1 MSEER
6 WVCEERG
13 ALAEP
18 IADRVMGRELA
29 SGSFERQESRFR
41 DWVGL
46 DPRTGSASE
55 YAVAAGRYHLYVS
68 LACPWCHRVAIL
80 RELAGLQ
87 EVVGISYAAPFRDQ
101 RGWAFTG
108 ERFTDGPG
116 GEYVD
121 RLHGWELMAEAYR
134 ISDPSFAGRI
144 TVPVLW
150 DTETGR
156 IVSNESSE
164 IIRMFYAPDS
174 LGGLG
179 TAVEERAAQQT
190 SAGGAAAFGG
200 AELGAGGLDLYP
212 PALREQIDALNARI
226 YDTVNNGVY
235 RAGFARR
242 QEAYEQAFAALFES
256 LGWLEDLLAHRRYLA
271 GAQITEADWRLFPT
285 LVRFDEVYHVHFRCN
300 RRRIV
305 EYPNLWGY
313 TRELYQW
320 PGVARTVA
328 MEQIKRHYYTTHDEL
343 NPKKIIPVGP
353 APQWTEPHGRG

>member
-1 MSEER
+1 MAEARTGAREPAGAR
-6 WVCEERG
+6 ERG
-13 ALAEP
+13 R
-18 IADRVMGRELA
+18 DRVMGRELA

-41 DWVGL
+41 EWVGH
-46 DPRTGSASE
+46 DPRTGAGADVGNA

-68 LACPWCHRVAIL
+68 LACPWCHRTAIV
-80 RELAGLQ
+80 RELAGLRDA
-87 EVVGISYAAPFRDQ
+87 VGISYVAPFRDE

-108 ERFTDGPG
+108 ERFADGPG
-116 GEYVD
+116 GEYAD
-121 RLHGWELMAEAYR
+121 PLHGWELMAEGYR
-134 ISDPSFAGRI
+134 LSDPEFDARI

-150 DTETGR
+150 DTETNR

-179 TAVEERAAQQT
+179 TAVRDAPAT
-190 SAGGAAAFGG
+190 PATPAGVAVAGGR
-200 AELGAGGLDLYP
+200 GLDLYP
-212 PALREQIDALNARI
+212 AALRAEIDAINARV

-242 QEAYEQAFAALFES
+242 QDAYERAFAELFAS
-256 LGWLEDLLAHRRYLA
+256 LEWLEELLAQRRYLA
-271 GAQITEADWRLFPT
+271 GDRITEADWRLFPT

-320 PGVARTVA
+320 PGVAETVA

-343 NPKKIIPVGP
+343 NPKRIIPVGP
-353 APQWTEPHGRG
+353 APDWLAPHGRG